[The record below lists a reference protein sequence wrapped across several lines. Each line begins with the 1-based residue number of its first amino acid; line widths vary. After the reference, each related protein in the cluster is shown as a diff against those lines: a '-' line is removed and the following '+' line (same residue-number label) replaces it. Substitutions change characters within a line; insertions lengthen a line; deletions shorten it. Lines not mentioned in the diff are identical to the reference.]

1 VTAHVTAVQGAVAYA
16 WYLGVSGGTL
26 YLQQITTI
34 NSVNFNTAL
43 VTTTQTFG
51 SLTASDKSALG
62 SFSFNGLLYQTG
74 FDSTSG
80 AYYRALATGT
90 DGTGTPLTTDS
101 AGGVTEINTALQ
113 SFWDNYK
120 LSPDT
125 IWVSGQEAQS
135 INKLVI
141 AGGGAPLFRFN
152 VDGNNGNGSTVGG
165 SGTDSYFNKFTQNL
179 LKIRIHPY
187 LPAGTMLFTSKTVP
201 YPHPGF
207 GAVARMKL
215 RRDYFQVQWP
225 IRTLRYEYG
234 VYFDGVLQVYF
245 LPAYGVITNIAPA

>member
-1 VTAHVTAVQGAVAYA
+1 
-16 WYLGVSGGTL
+16 
-26 YLQQITTI
+26 
-34 NSVNFNTAL
+34 
-43 VTTTQTFG
+43 VTTTQTFA
-51 SLTASDKSALG
+51 SLAASDKSALG
-62 SFSFNGLLYQTG
+62 SFSFNGLMYQTG

-90 DGTGTPLTTDS
+90 DGTGTALTTDS

-125 IWVSGQEAQS
+125 IWVAGQEAQS

-165 SGTDSYFNKFTQNL
+165 SGTDSYFNKFTQSL
-179 LKIRIHPY
+179 LKIRIHPVSPGRNDALHVEDRSVSAPRVRLRRAHEAAPRLLPGSVADSHASVRVRRLFRRRPAGV
-187 LPAGTMLFTSKTVP
+187 LPAG
-201 YPHPGF
+201 
-207 GAVARMKL
+207 L
-215 RRDYFQVQWP
+215 RRHHEH
-225 IRTLRYEYG
+225 R
-234 VYFDGVLQVYF
+234 
-245 LPAYGVITNIAPA
+245 AGVIARSR